1 MEELENK
8 SNEVI
13 EEKIFEDDDL
23 IELKDEENE
32 LKKSNISNQ
41 NQKDFDKIKKY
52 IIYFYLNLNK
62 NSFIFPIISD
72 NFIINKQYVYEL
84 IKNIVKIIN
93 DNNIT
98 INFNNNNYII
108 SLKDIEDDENIDF
121 YIKNYELR
129 PCKKK
134 NFEPKKDCPSFSSSS
149 LLKNIENEKISFIS
163 KNQLNIMLRAK
174 YEKDQEL
181 Y

>member
-8 SNEVI
+8 SKETI

-23 IELKDEENE
+23 IELNDEVNE
-32 LKKSNISNQ
+32 LKKTNISNQ
-41 NQKDFDKIKKY
+41 NQKDFNKLKKY

-72 NFIINKQYVYEL
+72 NFFINKQYVYEL
-84 IKNIVKIIN
+84 IKNIVKKIN

-108 SLKDIEDDENIDF
+108 SLKDIEDDENMDF

-134 NFEPKKDCPSFSSSS
+134 NFVPKIDCPSFSSSS
-149 LLKNIENEKISFIS
+149 LLKNIENEKISFVS
-163 KNQLNIMLRAK
+163 KNQLNIMLREK